1 MYQIKQIPE
10 DFVVEEIPKELHIG
24 QGDYTYFI
32 LEKKNWNTR
41 DAIRAI
47 AARLKVKEKYFN
59 IAGIKD
65 KKAITK
71 QYVSAYKVDRKR
83 LANLK
88 IKDLKI
94 TVLGQGKERLK
105 LGQLEGNKFVIIV
118 RKLEKKGDSV
128 DFIENYYGEQR
139 FSGKNKILGKALVQK
154 EFRKACYILRLNW
167 EGKDYIGA
175 LRKLGKNL
183 LRIYANAYQSYLFN
197 QVLAEYLKMKCKNY
211 FEVDYSQGNF
221 IFSNERIQNEKIPI
235 IGFLTEFRNKE
246 IKNIYERLMKE
257 EKIKKE
263 DFEMREMPE
272 VSSEGTE
279 RDLFIKVKN
288 FKIRYGQEKD
298 KLIATI
304 SFELPPGSYAT
315 LVIKKAFKS

>member
-41 DAIRAI
+41 DAIKAI
-47 AARLKVKEKYFN
+47 SARLKMKEKYFN

-71 QYVSAYKVDRKR
+71 QYVSAYKVNRKR
-83 LANLK
+83 LENLK

-94 TVLGQGKERLK
+94 TILGQGKERLK
-105 LGQLEGNKFVIIV
+105 LGQSEGNKFVITV
-118 RKLEKKGDSV
+118 RTLEKKGNSIS
-128 DFIENYYGEQR
+128 FIENYYDEQR

-154 EFRKACYILRLNW
+154 EFRKACYTLRLRW

-175 LRKLGKNL
+175 LRKLGKNI
-183 LRIYANAYQSYLFN
+183 LRIYTNAYQSYLFN
-197 QVLAEYLKMKCKNY
+197 QVLAEYLKTKYKNY
-211 FEVDYSQGNF
+211 FEVDYSQGTF
-221 IFSNERIQNEKIPI
+221 VFSNEKIQNEKLPV
-235 IGFLTEFRNKE
+235 IGFLTEFKNRE

-272 VSSEGTE
+272 ISSEGTE
-279 RDLFIKVKN
+279 RDLFVKIKN
-288 FKIRYGQEKD
+288 FKISYEQEKD
-298 KLIATI
+298 KLIAII